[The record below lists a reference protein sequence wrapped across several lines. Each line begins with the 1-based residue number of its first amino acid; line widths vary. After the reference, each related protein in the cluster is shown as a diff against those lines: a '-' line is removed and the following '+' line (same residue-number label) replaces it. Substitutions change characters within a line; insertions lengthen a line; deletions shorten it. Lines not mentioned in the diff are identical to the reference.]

1 MGEDK
6 TLRVRNRLVEGYV
19 NKGIF
24 SRMAKA
30 QQSFFQ
36 DLNMDLNS
44 TYQIQFLL
52 ERGKDKRGG
61 NSSSPRQWDSRGHK
75 LTMV

>member
-6 TLRVRNRLVEGYV
+6 MLRVRNRPVGGYV

-24 SRMAKA
+24 SRRAEA

-44 TYQIQFLL
+44 TYQTQLLL
-52 ERGKDKRGG
+52 ERGKNKRSG
-61 NSSSPRQWDSRGHK
+61 NSSSPRQWDSLGHK
-75 LTMV
+75 LMMV

>member
-1 MGEDK
+1 MTCTTARDK
-6 TLRVRNRLVEGYV
+6 RQWVKIKCWVRNRPAGGYV

-24 SRMAKA
+24 SRRAEA

-44 TYQIQFLL
+44 TYQTVSAW
-52 ERGKDKRGG
+52 EGDK
-61 NSSSPRQWDSRGHK
+61 QKKW
-75 LTMV
+75 